1 MTIHKKCD
9 IVYSRKQ
16 KEQPKA
22 SEIRQTEGSA
32 ATGSMGDWRLGY
44 LNIKVRNGCGRAPQE
59 MFNQTWKESSPMG
72 AIEITQFGREAR
84 EIF

>member
-1 MTIHKKCD
+1 
-9 IVYSRKQ
+9 
-16 KEQPKA
+16 
-22 SEIRQTEGSA
+22 
-32 ATGSMGDWRLGY
+32 MGDWRLGY
-44 LNIKVRNGCGRAPQE
+44 LNIKVRNGCGRVPQE